1 MIPQTP
7 EQWGAVL
14 FAAGAIGGA
23 LMGLMVAASIVSER
37 AKCAEEIRRRHDAAA
52 YLAQIHHMTEAER
65 HAWLAW
71 VDAETRRKLAEGLT
85 DQPVTLTGHP
95 TADAIR
101 ERIADNE
108 ARRFD
113 ADRALREWTK

>member
-7 EQWGAVL
+7 EQWAAVFFWVAL
-14 FAAGAIGGA
+14 IAAAG
-23 LMGLMVAASIVSER
+23 MGLMVGASIAADLNKR
-37 AKCAEEIRRRHDAAA
+37 AEEIRRRHDAAA

-71 VDAETRRKLAEGLT
+71 VDAETRRMLAEGLT
-85 DQPVTLTGHP
+85 DEPVTLTGHP

-108 ARRFD
+108 ARHFD

>member
-1 MIPQTP
+1 MLPQTP

-14 FAAGAIGGA
+14 FWCGGIGLA
-23 LMGLMVAASIVSER
+23 LMGLMVGASI
-37 AKCAEEIRRRHDAAA
+37 A
-52 YLAQIHHMTEAER
+52 
-65 HAWLAW
+65 
-71 VDAETRRKLAEGLT
+71 
-85 DQPVTLTGHP
+85 
-95 TADAIR
+95 R

>member
-1 MIPQTP
+1 MLPQTP

-14 FAAGAIGGA
+14 FWCGGIGMA
-23 LMGLMVAASIVSER
+23 LMGLMVGASIVSER
-37 AKCAEEIRRRHDAAA
+37 AKRAEEIRRRHDAAA

-71 VDAETRRKLAEGLT
+71 VDAETKRMLAEGLT
-85 DQPVTLTGHP
+85 DEPVTLAGHP